1 MATKKQ
7 NDEQAR
13 EQAAPAAPVEEN
25 QAAGTEN
32 SGQEGTH
39 GEANASEVREAAPV
53 PQENV
58 AAAPQKAAVTAS
70 REPADGDSL
79 VDLAVLA
86 DRHRVPSWQ
95 QAALLRFMDWT
106 DDKLVS
112 DVAYRA
118 ALEELK
124 YRRIGGGRR

>member
-1 MATKKQ
+1 MATKKKTA
-7 NDEQAR
+7 EQAPDSQTVTAAP
-13 EQAAPAAPVEEN
+13 EQAVTEAEPREEEGGAHVEE
-25 QAAGTEN
+25 T
-32 SGQEGTH
+32 T
-39 GEANASEVREAAPV
+39 SEVRETSV
-53 PQENV
+53 DPQEDV
-58 AAAPQKAAVTAS
+58 AAVVRAEAGP
-70 REPADGDSL
+70 ELESL
-79 VDLAVLA
+79 SVLA

-112 DVAYRA
+112 DAAYRA

>member
-1 MATKKQ
+1 MATKKKTNEEAQ
-7 NDEQAR
+7 VSEAGMATEQITEQDESGD
-13 EQAAPAAPVEEN
+13 VKTL
-25 QAAGTEN
+25 TEDATKK
-32 SGQEGTH
+32 EGTDGDQTKTQA
-39 GEANASEVREAAPV
+39 GETP
-53 PQENV
+53 PDTQENV
-58 AAAPQKAAVTAS
+58 AAATE
-70 REPADGDSL
+70 EPGPALESL
-79 VDLAVLA
+79 SVLA

-112 DVAYRA
+112 DAAYRA